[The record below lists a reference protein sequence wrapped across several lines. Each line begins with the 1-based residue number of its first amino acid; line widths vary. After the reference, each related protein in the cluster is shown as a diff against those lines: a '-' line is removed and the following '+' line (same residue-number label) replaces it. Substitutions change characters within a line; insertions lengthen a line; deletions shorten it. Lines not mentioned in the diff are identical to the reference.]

1 MNYLVTGCAGF
12 IGCFTA
18 CELLR
23 AGHTVT
29 GLDSVND
36 YYPTDLKEE
45 RLALVEKNAAEN
57 SASRWEFIRG
67 ELEDTALVDS
77 LFARKQFDIVIH
89 LAAQAG
95 VRYSI
100 ENPGAYISSNIA
112 GFLSI
117 LEACRNHPPSH
128 LVYASSSSVYGLN
141 RSDAFSEQ
149 DRCDH
154 PVSMYAATKRS
165 NELMAHTYS
174 HLYNLP
180 VTGLR
185 FFTVYGPLGRPDMA
199 YFKFANAIMQDRP
212 IDVYNNG
219 DLLRD
224 FTYIDDVVRAIVLIA
239 DKPAAPDPDFS
250 PRTSLPDRSAAPFRV
265 YNIGNA
271 HPERLER
278 FISLIE
284 EYLGKTAK
292 KNYLPMQDGDV
303 YMTSADTEA
312 LERAFGWKPDTPL
325 ETGLKRFIDWYKE
338 KKPWQQ

>member
-1 MNYLVTGCAGF
+1 VNYLVTGCAGF
-12 IGCFTA
+12 IGCFTT
-18 CELLR
+18 CELLL

-36 YYPTDLKEE
+36 YYSTDLKEE
-45 RLALVEKNAAEN
+45 RLALVDKTAAEN
-57 SASRWEFIRG
+57 PASRWEFVRG
-67 ELEDTALVDS
+67 ELENSSLVDE
-77 LFARKQFDIVIH
+77 LFARKKFDVVIH

-100 ENPGAYISSNIA
+100 ENPAAYISSNIS

-117 LEACRNHPPSH
+117 LEACRKYSPSH

-141 RSDAFSEQ
+141 RSDAFSER

-199 YFKFANAIMQDRP
+199 YFKFANAIMHDRP
-212 IDVYNNG
+212 IDVYNHG

-224 FTYIDDVVRAIVLIA
+224 FTYIDDVVRAVLLIA
-239 DKPAAPDPDFS
+239 GKTATPDPWFS
-250 PRTSLPDRSAAPFRV
+250 PETPLPDRSGAPFRV

-278 FISLIE
+278 FISLLE
-284 EYLGKTAK
+284 KYLGKTAK

-303 YMTSADTEA
+303 YMTSADTAA
-312 LERAFGWKPDTPL
+312 LEQDFGWKPDTPL
-325 ETGLKRFIDWYKE
+325 EDGLRQFIDWYKE
-338 KKPWQQ
+338 RELWQQ

>member
-12 IGCFTA
+12 IGCFTVCA
-18 CELLR
+18 LLR
-23 AGHTVT
+23 DGHDVT
-29 GLDSVND
+29 GFDSVND
-36 YYPTDLKEE
+36 YYRTDLKEA
-45 RLALVEKNAAEN
+45 RLSLIEKTAA
-57 SASRWEFIRG
+57 ACSRSQWNFVRG
-67 ELEDTALVDS
+67 ALEDTSLVTDVFS
-77 LFARKQFDIVIH
+77 RGKFDVVIH

-100 ENPGAYISSNIA
+100 ENPGAYVSSNIS

-117 LEACRNHPPSH
+117 LEACRQFRPGH

-141 RSDAFSEQ
+141 RSEAFSEQ
-149 DRCDH
+149 DRADH

-174 HLYNLP
+174 HLYGLP

-185 FFTVYGPLGRPDMA
+185 FFTVYGPMGRPDMA
-199 YFKFANAIMQDRP
+199 YFKFADAIMHSRP

-224 FTYIDDVVRAIVLIA
+224 FTYIDDVVRAVLLVA
-239 DKPAAPDPDFS
+239 KQPAQPDPSFQPSS
-250 PRTSLPDRSAAPFRV
+250 PLPDRSSAPYTI

-271 HPERLER
+271 HPEKLER
-278 FISLIE
+278 FICLIE
-284 EYLGKTAK
+284 EYLGKKAI

-303 YMTSADTEA
+303 YMTSADTVS
-312 LERAFGWKPDTPL
+312 LERDFGWKPGTPL
-325 ETGLKRFIDWYKE
+325 EAGLKRFIDWYKE
-338 KKPWQQ
+338 NTVWQQ